1 MLPYSYLQKKPIGF
15 QLGYRR
21 LIIAIAL
28 LALPA
33 FQKNSGLHR
42 QTAPVTFSL
51 IYDMG

>member
-1 MLPYSYLQKKPIGF
+1 MSPYSYLQKKFIGF

-33 FQKNSGLHR
+33 FQKKFRTSQANRAGNVLAH
-42 QTAPVTFSL
+42 L
-51 IYDMG
+51 